1 MPERPETAHVEAL
14 LVREMLRLGAEQVDP
29 NPDRSAASPAEVA
42 TTVATAAARLGE
54 RRALWAVPVDLDA
67 VLDIVVV
74 PVGGAVSASAVAPT
88 DATTLDEAAR

>member
-1 MPERPETAHVEAL
+1 
-14 LVREMLRLGAEQVDP
+14 MLRLGAELKDP
-29 NPDRSAASPAEVA
+29 DPGRPAASPAEVA

-67 VLDIVVV
+67 ALDIVVV
-74 PVGGAVSASAVAPT
+74 PVGGVAPASAVAIN